1 MIKNA
6 KDILVGVSWILFIFF
21 KNFLKSKK
29 YLQVDLQNILFNA
42 FSLSHSDIYKLFN
55 KIDKN
60 KDGLITYDE
69 FKLYA
74 LEKPEYARI
83 FLTYH
88 ELKTKQSH
96 NKNDDDD
103 QLFVS
108 CDLDRYE
115 ESQKA
120 AEKEAPKAD
129 TAETKKND

>member
-1 MIKNA
+1 LIKNA
-6 KDILVGVSWILFIFF
+6 KDILVGVSWILFLFF
-21 KNFLKSKK
+21 KISYKLKKDFK
-29 YLQVDLQNILFNA
+29 ADLKNILLNA
-42 FSLSHSDIYKLFN
+42 FSLSHSQIYKLFN

-88 ELKTKQSH
+88 ELKAKQSH
-96 NKNDDDD
+96 NKNDDD

-115 ESQKA
+115 ESQKKA
-120 AEKEAPKAD
+120 KQEAPKAD
-129 TAETKKND
+129 NVEDKKND